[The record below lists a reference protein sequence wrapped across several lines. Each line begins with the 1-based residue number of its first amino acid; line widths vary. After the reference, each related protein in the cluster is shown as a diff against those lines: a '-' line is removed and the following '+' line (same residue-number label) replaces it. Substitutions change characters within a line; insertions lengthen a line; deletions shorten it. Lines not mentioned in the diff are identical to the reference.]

1 MAQQDKKKDNSL
13 KGCGLGCLGI
23 ITGVFVISTVSSLGS
38 AYGSTVLTNWC
49 ALFLLPL
56 AAVAILTY
64 RTYKDKTPDAVVKKA
79 QMALEK
85 VRYPYKKKREEL
97 VREYEAL
104 STPIKQTYE
113 ARVKLLLSPEVPAA
127 TTIEN
132 EQQAKLDALKPD
144 FIARESQLMAD
155 CLKEEKEECDK
166 LRQAYPLNRRFPEWL
181 WKVIAVLPLVF
192 VVLWAA
198 FGLGSLNADSED
210 DGASP
215 YWNVNNIPMPHLTDG
230 YQYVSNPDSILT
242 QATVDTINLYL
253 QRLDDDLG
261 IESAFIVVNH
271 VEGGE
276 AFRLAQDVG
285 NKYGVGKND
294 RGLMFVLAYEDHDL
308 NLSTG
313 SNLEADLTDL
323 ECGQLLD
330 IYLMPYM
337 RVDRLNEGVVSLTKA
352 IYAYMANKPMP
363 FMDEPEAA
371 EEETTAED
379 AFYGILGVMVVFAL
393 GWLVALMSIWNLY
406 DDKLKNLKPLGLL
419 AGPWNDDR
427 VKPQP
432 AYSPP
437 IANGYSSSTSR
448 SSSWGRSGSSSSSG
462 SSRPSRSTGYGGG
475 SFSGGGA
482 SRKW

>member
-13 KGCGLGCLGI
+13 KGCPLGCLAI
-23 ITGVFVISTVSSLGS
+23 IACFILISGVSYLGS
-38 AYGSTVLTNWC
+38 VYGSTELTNWC
-49 ALFLLPL
+49 VLFVLPL
-56 AAVAILTY
+56 AAMSILTY
-64 RTYKDKTPDAVVKKA
+64 MTYNDKTPDEVVKKA
-79 QMALEK
+79 QRALEK
-85 VRYPYKKKREEL
+85 VRAPYKKQREKL
-97 VREYEAL
+97 VVEYDIQSAPIKKAYEA
-104 STPIKQTYE
+104 K
-113 ARVKLLLSPEVPAA
+113 VKKLLSPEVPAA

-132 EQQAKLDALKPD
+132 EQQALLDALKRD
-144 FIARESQLMAD
+144 FIAKESQLVAD
-155 CLKEEKEECDK
+155 CVKDEREECDK
-166 LRQAYPLNRRFPEWL
+166 QRKAYTIKRRMPEGL
-181 WKVIAVLPLVF
+181 WKVVVLMPLVF
-192 VVLWAA
+192 AVLWTA
-198 FGLGSLNADSED
+198 FGLGTIAGKSDSQPASVWNAD
-210 DGASP
+210 
-215 YWNVNNIPMPHLTDG
+215 NIPMPHMADG

-242 QATVDTINLYL
+242 QATLDTVNLIL
-253 QRLDDDLG
+253 QRLDDELD
-261 IESAFIVVNH
+261 IESAFIVVNR

-363 FMDEPEAA
+363 FMDEPEEA

-437 IANGYSSSTSR
+437 IANGYLSSTSR